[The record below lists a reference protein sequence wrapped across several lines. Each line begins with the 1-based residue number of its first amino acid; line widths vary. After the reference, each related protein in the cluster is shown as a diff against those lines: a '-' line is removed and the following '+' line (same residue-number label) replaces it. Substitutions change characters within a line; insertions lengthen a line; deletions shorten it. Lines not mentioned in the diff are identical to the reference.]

1 MYKRQEEDREIVVC
15 QKTDGSYAYEEWA
28 SIQGKLL
35 SGELV
40 FAELADQTDSEAE
53 SGYDLD
59 DFLYMLEDRYNGYE
73 YNEYFGICNKEGTLI
88 YTDCWRMP
96 ASSTINMMLETKTAE
111 GKDVLDL
118 VNENAYWNGRL
129 QEMENMFE
137 HARSSLRDRIDRYKE
152 YQELWSEGKT
162 NLTFILLDEENKKVY
177 TNNSKYENYETASK
191 NYKELMKNS
200 TCLLYTSRCV

>member
-1 MYKRQEEDREIVVC
+1 M
-15 QKTDGSYAYEEWA
+15 
-28 SIQGKLL
+28 L

-73 YNEYFGICNKEGTLI
+73 YNEYFRICNKEGTLI

-96 ASSTINMMLETKTAE
+96 ISSTLNMMLETKTAE
-111 GKDVLDL
+111 GKEALKL

-129 QEMENMFE
+129 QEMENMFG
-137 HARSSLRDRIDRYKE
+137 HARDSLRDRVDRYKE

-177 TNNSKYENYETASK
+177 TNDSNYENYYTASK
-191 NYKELMKNS
+191 NYK
-200 TCLLYTSRCV
+200 